1 MSYGFGIVGLGLIA
15 DFHAKAIQAISGGRG
30 SLVACCSRSAEKA
43 QGFSK
48 KYGCTGYTDI
58 DKFLAHP
65 GLDIVSLCTPSGAH
79 LEHSLAAARAGKHVI
94 VEKPLEIT
102 PERCDKIIEACDKAK
117 VSLAGIFQSRFSEVA
132 GIVKKAVDQ
141 GRLGILVLGDAY
153 VKWFRSQEYYDDGGW
168 HGTQSLDGGG
178 ALINQSIHAIDLLQW
193 FMGPVES
200 VQAFTG
206 TLGHQRIE
214 VEDNAVAAL
223 RFRNGA
229 FGVIEGSTSVY
240 PGFLKRIEI
249 SGTKGSVILEE
260 ETLKAW
266 DFVEG
271 LPEDED
277 IRKKFGAGA
286 ETGGGAADPA
296 AISFEGHRRQFEE
309 FISALEQGRS
319 PLVDGR
325 EAKKA
330 VEIIQAIYA
339 SAKNGTVARLA

>member
-1 MSYGFGIVGLGLIA
+1 MSCGFGIVGLGLIA
-15 DFHAKAIQAISGGRG
+15 DFHAKAIQAISGGRS
-30 SLVACCSRSAEKA
+30 SLAACCSRSAEKA

-48 KYGCTGYTDI
+48 KYGCTGYTDF

-65 GLDIVSLCTPSGAH
+65 GLDIVNLCTPSGAH

-102 PERCDKIIEACDKAK
+102 PERCDKIIEACEKAK
-117 VSLAGIFQSRFSEVA
+117 VSLAGIFQSRFSKVA

-141 GRLGILVLGDAY
+141 GRFGTLILGDAY
-153 VKWFRSQEYYDDGGW
+153 VKWFRSQKYYDDGGW

-206 TLGHQRIE
+206 TIGHKRIE

-266 DFVEG
+266 DFAEG
-271 LPEDED
+271 LPEDEE
-277 IRKKFGAGA
+277 IRKDFGAGA

-309 FISALEQGRS
+309 FITSLEQGRS

-330 VEIIQAIYA
+330 VEIIQAIYT
-339 SAKNGTVARLA
+339 SAKKGTLVRLA

>member
-1 MSYGFGIVGLGLIA
+1 
-15 DFHAKAIQAISGGRG
+15 
-30 SLVACCSRSAEKA
+30 
-43 QGFSK
+43 
-48 KYGCTGYTDI
+48 
-58 DKFLAHP
+58 
-65 GLDIVSLCTPSGAH
+65 
-79 LEHSLAAARAGKHVI
+79 
-94 VEKPLEIT
+94 
-102 PERCDKIIEACDKAK
+102 
-117 VSLAGIFQSRFSEVA
+117 
-132 GIVKKAVDQ
+132 
-141 GRLGILVLGDAY
+141 
-153 VKWFRSQEYYDDGGW
+153 
-168 HGTQSLDGGG
+168 
-178 ALINQSIHAIDLLQW
+178 
-193 FMGPVES
+193 MGPVES

-206 TLGHQRIE
+206 TIGHKRIE

-266 DFVEG
+266 DFAEG
-271 LPEDED
+271 LPEDEE
-277 IRKKFGAGA
+277 IREKFGAGA

-309 FISALEQGRS
+309 FITSLEQGRL

-330 VEIIQAIYA
+330 VQIIQAIYA
-339 SAKNGTVARLA
+339 SAKKGTLVRLA

>member
-15 DFHAKAIQAISGGRG
+15 DFHAKAIQAISGGRS

-43 QGFSK
+43 QVFSK

-58 DKFLAHP
+58 FKFLAHP

-79 LEHSLAAARAGKHVI
+79 LEPSLAAAKVGKHVI

-102 PERCDKIIEACDKAK
+102 PERCDKIIASCEKAK
-117 VSLAGIFQSRFSEVA
+117 VSLAGVFQSRFSEVA

-141 GRLGILVLGDAY
+141 GRFGVLVLGDAY
-153 VKWFRSQEYYDDGGW
+153 VKWFRSQEYYDGGW

-206 TLGHQRIE
+206 TIGHKRIE

-266 DFVEG
+266 DFAEG
-271 LPEDED
+271 LPEDEK
-277 IRKKFGAGA
+277 IREKFGAAA

-309 FISALEQGRS
+309 FITSLEQGRS

-330 VEIIQAIYA
+330 VQIIQAIYT
-339 SAKNGTVARLA
+339 SAKKGTLVRLA